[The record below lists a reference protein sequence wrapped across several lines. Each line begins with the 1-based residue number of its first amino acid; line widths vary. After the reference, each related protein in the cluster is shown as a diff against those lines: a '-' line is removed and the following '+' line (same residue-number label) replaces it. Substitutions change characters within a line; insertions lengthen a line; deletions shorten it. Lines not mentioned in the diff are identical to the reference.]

1 MIKEYTK
8 QKIID
13 EHLQYRKDLFPVKYT
28 KHAKERMEE
37 RCRGNLIIFPEQ
49 IRITEQNIV
58 KGLSS
63 DGKYL
68 FKVIIKLEWKK
79 GEDIYLVILPNMGLI
94 KSCWFKKQK
103 KGI

>member
-28 KHAKERMEE
+28 KHAKDR
-37 RCRGNLIIFPEQ
+37 
-49 IRITEQNIV
+49 RITEQNIV